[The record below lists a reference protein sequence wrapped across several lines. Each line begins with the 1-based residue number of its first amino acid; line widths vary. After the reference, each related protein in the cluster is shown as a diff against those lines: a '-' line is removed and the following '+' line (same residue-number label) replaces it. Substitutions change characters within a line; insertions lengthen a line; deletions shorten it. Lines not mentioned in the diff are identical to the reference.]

1 MHQKKLCRVT
11 FITLVMVSA
20 ACGAEPYQQ
29 SQRMVDSQGT
39 RNPRLNYGGQPFSP
53 DQGAFNTSSTNAMN
67 RGTSAGYYNL
77 GSAYAYPSTY
87 YSNQTWRENTPPA
100 YQYQEVP
107 VNPPPRL
114 YNQNFRAAVPPI
126 ENRPI
131 DQPVPSTMNFTES
144 QFVASLSSLGR
155 SIYLGLDSQGKSLA
169 LQLAGEGGYQ
179 NKELAVKEA
188 QRRMNERNGAMFK
201 R

>member
-1 MHQKKLCRVT
+1 
-11 FITLVMVSA
+11 
-20 ACGAEPYQQ
+20 
-29 SQRMVDSQGT
+29 
-39 RNPRLNYGGQPFSP
+39 
-53 DQGAFNTSSTNAMN
+53 
-67 RGTSAGYYNL
+67 
-77 GSAYAYPSTY
+77 
-87 YSNQTWRENTPPA
+87 
-100 YQYQEVP
+100 
-107 VNPPPRL
+107 
-114 YNQNFRAAVPPI
+114 
-126 ENRPI
+126 
-131 DQPVPSTMNFTES
+131 MNFTES